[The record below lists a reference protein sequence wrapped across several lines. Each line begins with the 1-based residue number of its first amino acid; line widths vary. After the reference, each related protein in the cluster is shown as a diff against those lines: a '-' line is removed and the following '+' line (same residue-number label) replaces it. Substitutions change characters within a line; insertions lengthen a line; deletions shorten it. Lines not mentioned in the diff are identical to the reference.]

1 MISALAISFKST
13 SAWSQL
19 PQCWVVLP
27 HAIAAAHLCPPL
39 PGGCASSA
47 SAVRGPMGLCKL
59 CPVGLVLAQ
68 SAVPRLSGK
77 CCRPVAW
84 PVSSLGVAHPGCAY
98 GMSLHPLLLP
108 CSTHTLLQ
116 PLLQLSGAGWLW
128 QGPYGAAKEL
138 VWSLPLLGAASCRDS
153 PPPVLLPW
161 HTLVACRAEWRV
173 RLCRP

>member
-1 MISALAISFKST
+1 
-13 SAWSQL
+13 
-19 PQCWVVLP
+19 
-27 HAIAAAHLCPPL
+27 
-39 PGGCASSA
+39 
-47 SAVRGPMGLCKL
+47 MGLCKL
-59 CPVGLVLAQ
+59 CPVGLVLAW

-84 PVSSLGVAHPGCAY
+84 LVSSLGVAHPGCAY

-138 VWSLPLLGAASCRDS
+138 VWSSLLLGAASCRDS
-153 PPPVLLPW
+153 PPRAAALAHSCGMQSGGSACALLDSSLNMDTATPAPKHGHSSFCLSLSW
-161 HTLVACRAEWRV
+161 SGTV
-173 RLCRP
+173 